1 MNKKQITLDSNTMDK
16 AGCTVGE
23 IIAYLS
29 QFPAE
34 AELHICF
41 NEGADTHGVDIES
54 YIMLNVPKTAEDV
67 RQDSIARYKRL
78 VDDNERAIQFYIQ
91 RNEAGRVEECKL
103 YEKLRINKEML
114 AELLSESTK

>member
-1 MNKKQITLDSNTMDK
+1 MNTKQITLDTNTLDK

-29 QFPAE
+29 QFPTG
-34 AELHICF
+34 AELCVGF

-54 YIMLNVPKTAEDV
+54 RIMLTVPKTAEDV
-67 RQDSIARYKRL
+67 RQDSITRYKRL
-78 VDDNERAIQFYIQ
+78 VDNNERAIQFYIQ
-91 RNEAGRVEECKL
+91 RKEACRVEECKL
-103 YEKLRINKEML
+103 YEQLQIAKEIL